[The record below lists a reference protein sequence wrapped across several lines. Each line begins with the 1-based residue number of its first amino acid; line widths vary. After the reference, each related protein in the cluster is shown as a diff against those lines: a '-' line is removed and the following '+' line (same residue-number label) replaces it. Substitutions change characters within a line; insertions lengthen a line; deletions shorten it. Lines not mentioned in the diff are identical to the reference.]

1 MNIVEKT
8 NLIIEYGKEN
18 TTSEPNEKTE
28 EILLDILTGY
38 THEELMYVTDKAR
51 EITNQNFGKSVYIRG
66 LIEFTNICKND
77 CLYCGIRCSN
87 GKVQRYRLTKEEILE
102 CCQNGYKLGMKTFVL
117 QGGEDLFYKDDFYV
131 ERPNAYCN
139 VIDRY
144 SYQWGTKAKEW
155 EYEQNG

>member
-77 CLYCGIRCSN
+77 LI
-87 GKVQRYRLTKEEILE
+87 VILE
-102 CCQNGYKLGMKTFVL
+102 PT
-117 QGGEDLFYKDDFYV
+117 
-131 ERPNAYCN
+131 
-139 VIDRY
+139 
-144 SYQWGTKAKEW
+144 
-155 EYEQNG
+155 